1 MAPTGPGGAALSARI
16 VYWGAQGSGKT
27 TNLRVIHSKLRPDH
41 RGELKRVAAPLDP
54 TASSE
59 VMPIEL
65 GDVGGVRTRLEVV
78 AVPGGPEHAPTRK
91 QLLDRVD
98 GVVFVVDAQ
107 RDRLD
112 ENLASFDELRSSLA
126 AYGRSLADLPL
137 VVQYNK
143 RDLAD
148 PYALEELHRKLDL
161 RGAAAFEAVASDGT
175 GVLPTLTTISKG
187 VVRVLRERN
196 AAAAA
201 VPAPAPPPAPVP
213 APAAAPGIA
222 PGPVAPRTALR
233 AEPGAPPLR
242 PAASAFVP
250 AHPDLELETE
260 AEAEVEV
267 EADVGAEV
275 EVEAAAATAA
285 RAEAIFEP
293 GFARVRSVPPAPI
306 PTPPV
311 AAAPWSVASVGQPTV
326 TDGGALRVPVV
337 LRDGE
342 GRTLSLA
349 LTVRI
354 DAAPDA
360 DRETGD

>member
-41 RGELKRVAAPLDP
+41 RGELKRVPAPLDP

-98 GVVFVVDAQ
+98 GVVLVVDAQ

-161 RGAAAFEAVASDGT
+161 RGAAAFEAVAREGT

-187 VVRVLRERN
+187 VVRVLRERS
-196 AAAAA
+196 AATAAAA
-201 VPAPAPPPAPVP
+201 VPLPAPPPPPLSAPSA
-213 APAAAPGIA
+213 APA
-222 PGPVAPRTALR
+222 PVAPRVG
-233 AEPGAPPLR
+233 PGVPPAR
-242 PAASAFVP
+242 PAPAAFVP

-260 AEAEVEV
+260 AETEIATGSEVEI
-267 EADVGAEV
+267 
-275 EVEAAAATAA
+275 EAATTAA

-293 GFARVRSVPPAPI
+293 GFARARSIPPASV

-311 AAAPWSVASVGQPTV
+311 AGAAWSVASVGPPSV
-326 TDGGALRVPVV
+326 IEGGALRVPVV

-342 GRTLSLA
+342 GHTVSLA
-349 LTVRI
+349 LSVQI
-354 DAAPDA
+354 DAEPV
-360 DRETGD
+360 TGE